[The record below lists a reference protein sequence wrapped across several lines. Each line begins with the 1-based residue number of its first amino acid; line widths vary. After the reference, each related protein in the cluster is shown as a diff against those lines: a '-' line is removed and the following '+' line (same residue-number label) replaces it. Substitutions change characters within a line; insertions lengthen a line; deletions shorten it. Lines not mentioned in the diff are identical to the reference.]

1 MHRSFTFLQDFCLN
15 SLKNRAMMNK
25 KVFSWA
31 LYDWANS
38 VFYTTVMAGFF
49 PVFFKKYWNTEATVS
64 QSTERL
70 GIILAVSGFCLA
82 VLSPFLGV
90 LSDYRRSKKKFL
102 ALFLVLG
109 SISCAGL
116 FFVPQGDW
124 LSAAVLYGFGFFCAA
139 ASVVFNDSLIVS
151 VTTPDKYDQVSSFGF
166 SLGYLGGGLL
176 FLVNVLMFQKPEFF
190 GLSSGAEGVR
200 WSFLTVSIWWLL
212 FSIPNFLFVPE
223 PKTIQAKDSAG
234 KLFAKSMRE
243 LKKTFLELFHQKNLF
258 LFILAYWF
266 YIDGVSTV
274 MSMAV
279 DFGISIGFEAGD
291 LIKSLLLVQFI
302 GFPAA
307 YLTGWLATKNGSKN
321 VIIGC
326 LLVYVLVVIG
336 ASMMSKPEHF
346 YMMAVLIGLA
356 QGGVQ
361 ALSRSLFAYLIPAE
375 KAGEYFGFFN
385 LLGKFASVLG
395 PLLMAATARIFGHP
409 QKTILSL
416 LILFVFGIYFLMQVK
431 VKPADA

>member
-1 MHRSFTFLQDFCLN
+1 MSKL
-15 SLKNRAMMNK
+15 MNK
-25 KVFSWA
+25 KVLSWA

-70 GIILAVSGFCLA
+70 GIILAISGFSLA
-82 VLSPFLGV
+82 LLSPFMGV
-90 LSDYRRSKKKFL
+90 LSDYRKAKKKFL
-102 ALFLVLG
+102 GVFLVLG
-109 SISCAGL
+109 AVATGGL

-124 LSAAVLYGFGFFCAA
+124 FSAALLYGFSFFCAA

-151 VTTPDKYDQVSSFGF
+151 VTTPDQYDQVSSFGF

-190 GLSSGAEGVR
+190 GLSSGADGVR
-200 WSFLTVSIWWLL
+200 WSFLTVSIWWLV
-212 FSIPNFLFVPE
+212 FSIPNFLYVPE
-223 PKTIQAKDSAG
+223 PDAAPSTETALQLFFKSA
-234 KLFAKSMRE
+234 RE
-243 LKKTFLELFHQKNLF
+243 LKKTFLELFNQKNLF

-279 DFGISIGFEAGD
+279 DFGISIGFEAKD
-291 LIKSLLLVQFI
+291 LILSLLLVQFV

-307 YLTGWLATKNGSKN
+307 YFTGYLAGKVGSKK

-326 LLVYVLVVIG
+326 LLVYVFVVVG
-336 ASMMSKPEHF
+336 ASVMTKPEHF

-361 ALSRSLFAYLIPAE
+361 ALSRSLFAYLIPSD

-395 PLLMAATARIFGHP
+395 PLLMAVTARVFGHP

-416 LILFVFGIYFLMQVK
+416 LLLFVFGIYFLTRVQVK
-431 VKPADA
+431 RAAA

>member
-1 MHRSFTFLQDFCLN
+1 
-15 SLKNRAMMNK
+15 MNK
-25 KVFSWA
+25 KVLSWA

-38 VFYTTVMAGFF
+38 VFYTTVIAGFF
-49 PVFFKKYWNTEATVS
+49 PVFFKKYWNTEVTVS

-82 VLSPFLGV
+82 VMSPWLGV

-102 ALFLVLG
+102 AAFMLMG
-109 SISCAGL
+109 SIATAGL

-124 LSAAVLYGFGFFCAA
+124 LSAAVLYGFAFFCA
-139 ASVVFNDSLIVS
+139 SGSIVFNDSLIVG

-176 FLVNVLMFQKPEFF
+176 FLVNVLMYQKPEFF
-190 GLSSGAEGVR
+190 GLASGADGVR
-200 WSFLTVSIWWLL
+200 WSFLSVAIWWAL
-212 FSIPNFLFVPE
+212 FSIPNLLFVPE
-223 PKTIQAKDSAG
+223 PEAMPTTETSVQ
-234 KLFAKSMRE
+234 LFLKSLKE
-243 LKKTFLELFHQKNLF
+243 LKRTFLELFNQKNLF
-258 LFILAYWF
+258 IFIVAYWF

-274 MSMAV
+274 ISMSV

-291 LIKSLLLVQFI
+291 LIKALLLVQFV

-307 YLTGWLATKNGSKN
+307 YFSGWLAGKFGNKA

-326 LLVYVLVVIG
+326 LLVYVCVVIG
-336 ASMMSKPEHF
+336 ASVMTKPEHF
-346 YMMAVLIGLA
+346 YLMAVFIGLA

-361 ALSRSLFAYLIPAE
+361 ALSRSLFAYLIPSH

-385 LLGKFASVLG
+385 LLGRFASVIG
-395 PLLMAATARIFGHP
+395 PLLMAVTARLFGHP

-416 LILFVFGIYFLMQVK
+416 LILFVCGIFFLSRVK
-431 VKPADA
+431 VQRAQES

>member
-1 MHRSFTFLQDFCLN
+1 
-15 SLKNRAMMNK
+15 MMNR

-70 GIILAVSGFCLA
+70 GLILAISGFCLA
-82 VLSPFLGV
+82 VLSPWLGV
-90 LSDYRRSKKKFL
+90 LSDYRRAKKKFL
-102 ALFLVLG
+102 AVFLVMG
-109 SISCAGL
+109 AVACAGL

-124 LSAAVLYGFGFFCAA
+124 FSAAVLYGFAFFCAA

-151 VTTPDKYDQVSSFGF
+151 VTTPDKFDQVSSFGF

-176 FLVNVLMFQKPEFF
+176 FVVNVLMFQKPEFF
-190 GLSSGAEGVR
+190 GLSSGSEGVR

-223 PKTIQAKDSAG
+223 PEAASTQESAG
-234 KLFAKSMRE
+234 RLFVKSMNE
-243 LKKTFLELFHQKNLF
+243 LKKTFLELFKQKNLF
-258 LFILAYWF
+258 LFIVAYWF
-266 YIDGVSTV
+266 YIDGVATV
-274 MSMAV
+274 MAMAV

-291 LIKSLLLVQFI
+291 LIKSLLVVQFV

-307 YLTGWLATKNGSKN
+307 FATGWLATKYGSKR
-321 VIIGC
+321 VIICC
-326 LLVYVLVVIG
+326 LCVYVLVVVG
-336 ASMMSKPEHF
+336 ASMMTKPEHF
-346 YMMAVLIGLA
+346 YLMAVLIGLA

-361 ALSRSLFAYLIPAE
+361 ALSRSLFAYLIPAK

-416 LILFVFGIYFLMQVK
+416 LLLFVVGIYFLSRVEVK
-431 VKPADA
+431 RAVEE

>member
-1 MHRSFTFLQDFCLN
+1 MSKLIDR
-15 SLKNRAMMNK
+15 
-25 KVFSWA
+25 KVLSWA

-70 GIILAVSGFCLA
+70 GVILAISGFCLA
-82 VLSPFLGV
+82 VLAPWLGV

-102 ALFLVLG
+102 GAFMLMGAVAT
-109 SISCAGL
+109 AGL
-116 FFVPQGDW
+116 FYVPQGDW
-124 LSAAVLYGFGFFCAA
+124 LTAAVLYGFAFFCAA
-139 ASVVFNDSLIVS
+139 ASVVFNDSLIVG
-151 VTTPDKYDQVSSFGF
+151 VTTPDKFDKVSSFGF

-190 GLSSGAEGVR
+190 GLSSGSEGVR
-200 WSFLTVSIWWLL
+200 WSFLTVSIWWVV
-212 FSIPNFLFVPE
+212 FSIPNFLYTPE
-223 PKTIQAKDSAG
+223 PEAMPSNETAVQ
-234 KLFAKSMRE
+234 LFLKSLKE
-243 LKKTFLELFHQKNLF
+243 LKRTFLELFRQKNLF
-258 LFILAYWF
+258 LFIVAYWF
-266 YIDGVSTV
+266 YIDGVATV

-291 LIKSLLLVQFI
+291 LIKSLLLVQFV

-307 YLTGWLATKNGSKN
+307 YFTGALAGKFGSKK

-326 LLVYVLVVIG
+326 LLVYVLVVFG
-336 ASMMSKPEHF
+336 ASVMTKPEHF

-361 ALSRSLFAYLIPAE
+361 ALSRSLFAYLIPSE

-395 PLLMAATARIFGHP
+395 PLLMAATARAFGHP

-416 LILFVFGIYFLMQVK
+416 LLLFICGIYFLSRVQVRPAE
-431 VKPADA
+431 VKRATA

>member
-1 MHRSFTFLQDFCLN
+1 M
-15 SLKNRAMMNK
+15 NR
-25 KVFSWA
+25 KVLSWA

-70 GIILAVSGFCLA
+70 GLILAISGFCLA
-82 VLSPFLGV
+82 ILSPWLGV

-102 ALFLVLG
+102 AFFMVCG
-109 SISCAGL
+109 AFATMGL

-124 LSAAVLYGFGFFCAA
+124 FSAAVLYGFAFFSAA
-139 ASVVFNDSLIVS
+139 ASVVFNDSLIVG
-151 VTTPDKYDQVSSFGF
+151 VTTPDKYDKVSSFGF

-200 WSFLTVSIWWLL
+200 WSFLTVAIWWLI

-223 PKTIQAKDSAG
+223 PEAAPTNETATQ
-234 KLFAKSMRE
+234 LFVKSMYE
-243 LKKTFLELFHQKNLF
+243 LKRTFLELFNQKNLF
-258 LFILAYWF
+258 LFIVAYWF
-266 YIDGVSTV
+266 YIDGVATV

-279 DFGISIGFEAGD
+279 DFGISIGFEAAD
-291 LIKSLLLVQFI
+291 LIKSLLIVQFV

-307 YLTGWLATKNGSKN
+307 YGTGWLATKHGSKK

-326 LLVYVLVVIG
+326 LLIYVGVVVG
-336 ASMMSKPEHF
+336 ASVMTKPEHF
-346 YMMAVLIGLA
+346 YAMAVLIGLA

-361 ALSRSLFAYLIPAE
+361 ALSRSLFAYLIPSE

-395 PLLMAATARIFGHP
+395 PLLMAVTARVFGHP

-416 LILFVFGIYFLMQVK
+416 LFLFVCGIYFLTRVK
-431 VKPADA
+431 VKRAESKT

>member
-1 MHRSFTFLQDFCLN
+1 MI
-15 SLKNRAMMNK
+15 NR
-25 KVFSWA
+25 KVLSWA

-70 GIILAVSGFCLA
+70 GFILAISGFCLA
-82 VLSPFLGV
+82 VLSPWLGV

-102 ALFLVLG
+102 GFFMLIGALACG
-109 SISCAGL
+109 GL

-124 LSAAVLYGFGFFCAA
+124 MSAAVLYGVGFFCAA
-139 ASVVFNDSLIVS
+139 ASVVFNDSLLVG
-151 VTTPDKYDQVSSFGF
+151 VTTPDKFDQVSSFGF

-200 WSFLTVSIWWLL
+200 WSFLTVSVWWLV
-212 FSIPNFLFVPE
+212 FSIPTFLFTPE
-223 PKTIQAKDSAG
+223 PEAMPSSESASQLFVKSIQ
-234 KLFAKSMRE
+234 E
-243 LKKTFLELFHQKNLF
+243 LNRTFLELFRQKNLF
-258 LFILAYWF
+258 IFIVAYWF

-291 LIKSLLLVQFI
+291 LIKALLLVQFV

-307 YLTGWLATKNGSKN
+307 YFTGWLATKFGSKS
-321 VIIGC
+321 VITGC
-326 LLVYVLVVIG
+326 LLIYVFVVMG
-336 ASMMSKPEHF
+336 AAVMTKPEHF
-346 YMMAVLIGLA
+346 YVMAVLIGLA

-361 ALSRSLFAYLIPAE
+361 ALSRALFAYLIPPE
-375 KAGEYFGFFN
+375 KSGEYFGFFN
-385 LLGKFASVLG
+385 LLGKFASVMG
-395 PLLMAATARIFGHP
+395 PLLMALAARVFGHP

-416 LILFVFGIYFLMQVK
+416 LILFVFGIFFLSKVQVK
-431 VKPADA
+431 RAT

>member
-1 MHRSFTFLQDFCLN
+1 MLN
-15 SLKNRAMMNK
+15 R
-25 KVFSWA
+25 KVLSWA

-70 GIILAVSGFCLA
+70 GLILAISGFCLA
-82 VLSPFLGV
+82 ILSPWLGV

-102 ALFLVLG
+102 AFFMVCG
-109 SISCAGL
+109 AFATMGL

-124 LSAAVLYGFGFFCAA
+124 FSAAVLYGFAFFSAA
-139 ASVVFNDSLIVS
+139 ASVVFNDSLIVG
-151 VTTPDKYDQVSSFGF
+151 VTTPDKYDKVSSFAF

-176 FLVNVLMFQKPEFF
+176 FLVNVLMFQKPDFF

-200 WSFLTVSIWWLL
+200 WSFLTVAIWWLL

-223 PKTIQAKDSAG
+223 PEAMPTNETAAR
-234 KLFAKSMRE
+234 LFVKSMNE
-243 LKKTFLELFHQKNLF
+243 LKKTFLELFSQKNLF
-258 LFILAYWF
+258 LFIVAYWF
-266 YIDGVSTV
+266 YIDGVATV

-279 DFGISIGFEAGD
+279 DFGISIGFEAAD
-291 LIKSLLLVQFI
+291 LIKSLLIVQFV

-307 YLTGWLATKNGSKN
+307 YCTGWLATKYGSKK

-326 LLVYVLVVIG
+326 LLIYVGVVMG
-336 ASMMSKPEHF
+336 ASVMNKPEHF
-346 YMMAVLIGLA
+346 YFMAVLIGLA

-361 ALSRSLFAYLIPAE
+361 ALSRSLFAYLIPSE

-395 PLLMAATARIFGHP
+395 PLLMAVTARVFGHP

-416 LILFVFGIYFLMQVK
+416 LLLFVCGIYFLTRVQVK
-431 VKPADA
+431 RATR

>member
-1 MHRSFTFLQDFCLN
+1 
-15 SLKNRAMMNK
+15 MNK
-25 KVFSWA
+25 KVLSWA

-70 GIILAVSGFCLA
+70 GMILAITGFSLA
-82 VLSPFLGV
+82 MLAPFMGV
-90 LSDYRRSKKKFL
+90 LSDYRRAKKKFL
-102 ALFLVLG
+102 AVFLVLG
-109 SISCAGL
+109 AVSSGAL

-124 LSAAVLYGFGFFCAA
+124 FSAAVLYGFGFFCAA
-139 ASVVFNDSLIVS
+139 ASVIFNDSLIVS
-151 VTTPDKYDQVSSFGF
+151 VTTPEKYDQVSSFGF

-200 WSFLTVSIWWLL
+200 WSFLTVSVWWLL
-212 FSIPNFLFVPE
+212 FSIPNFLYVPE
-223 PKTIQAKDSAG
+223 PEATPSNETTAQ
-234 KLFAKSMRE
+234 LFSKSMRE

-258 LFILAYWF
+258 LFIVAYWF
-266 YIDGVSTV
+266 YIDGVATV

-279 DFGISIGFEAGD
+279 DFGISIGFEAKD
-291 LIKSLLLVQFI
+291 LILSLLVVQFV

-307 YLTGWLATKNGSKN
+307 YFTGYLATKFGSKK
-321 VIIGC
+321 VITGC
-326 LLVYVLVVIG
+326 LLVYVLVVMG
-336 ASMMSKPEHF
+336 ASVMTKPEHF
-346 YMMAVLIGLA
+346 YLMAVLIGLA

-375 KAGEYFGFFN
+375 KSGEYFGFFN

-395 PLLMAATARIFGHP
+395 PLLMAVTARMFGHP

-416 LILFVFGIYFLMQVK
+416 LILFVCGIYFLSKVQVK
-431 VKPADA
+431 RAS

>member
-1 MHRSFTFLQDFCLN
+1 
-15 SLKNRAMMNK
+15 MNK
-25 KVFSWA
+25 KVLSWA

-70 GIILAVSGFCLA
+70 GLILAITGFALA
-82 VLSPFLGV
+82 MLAPFMGV
-90 LSDYRRSKKKFL
+90 LSDYRRAKKKFL
-102 ALFLVLG
+102 AVFLIMGALASG
-109 SISCAGL
+109 GL

-139 ASVVFNDSLIVS
+139 ASVIFNDSLIVS
-151 VTTPDKYDQVSSFGF
+151 VTTPEKYDQVSSFGF

-212 FSIPNFLFVPE
+212 FSIPNFLYVPE
-223 PKTIQAKDSAG
+223 PEAAPSNESATQ
-234 KLFAKSMRE
+234 LFSKSMRE

-258 LFILAYWF
+258 LFIVAYWF
-266 YIDGVSTV
+266 YIDGVATV

-279 DFGISIGFEAGD
+279 DFGISIGFEAKD
-291 LIKSLLLVQFI
+291 LILSLLVVQFV

-307 YLTGWLATKNGSKN
+307 YFTGYLASKFGAKK
-321 VIIGC
+321 VITGC
-326 LLVYVLVVIG
+326 LIVYVAVVAG
-336 ASMMSKPEHF
+336 ASVMTKAEHF
-346 YMMAVLIGLA
+346 YLMAVLIGLA

-375 KAGEYFGFFN
+375 KSGEYFGFFN

-395 PLLMAATARIFGHP
+395 PLLMAATARMFGHP

-416 LILFVFGIYFLMQVK
+416 LILFVFGIYFLSRVEVK
-431 VKPADA
+431 RTS

>member
-1 MHRSFTFLQDFCLN
+1 
-15 SLKNRAMMNK
+15 MNK
-25 KVFSWA
+25 KVLSWA

-70 GIILAVSGFCLA
+70 GMILAITGFSLA
-82 VLSPFLGV
+82 MLAPFMGV
-90 LSDYRRSKKKFL
+90 LSDYRRAKKKFL
-102 ALFLVLG
+102 AVFLVLG
-109 SISCAGL
+109 AVSSGAL

-124 LSAAVLYGFGFFCAA
+124 FSAAVLYGFGFFCAA
-139 ASVVFNDSLIVS
+139 ASVIFNDSLIVS
-151 VTTPDKYDQVSSFGF
+151 VTTPEKYDQVSSFGF

-200 WSFLTVSIWWLL
+200 WSFLTVSVWWLL
-212 FSIPNFLFVPE
+212 FSIPNFLYVPE
-223 PKTIQAKDSAG
+223 PEATLSNETTAQ
-234 KLFAKSMRE
+234 LFSKSMRE

-258 LFILAYWF
+258 LFIVAYWF
-266 YIDGVSTV
+266 YIDGVATV

-279 DFGISIGFEAGD
+279 DFGISIGFEAKD
-291 LIKSLLLVQFI
+291 LILSLLVVQFV

-307 YLTGWLATKNGSKN
+307 YFTGYLATKFGSKK
-321 VIIGC
+321 VITGC
-326 LLVYVLVVIG
+326 LLVYVLVVMG
-336 ASMMSKPEHF
+336 ASVMTKPEHF
-346 YMMAVLIGLA
+346 YLMAVLIGLA

-375 KAGEYFGFFN
+375 KSGEYFGFFN

-395 PLLMAATARIFGHP
+395 PLLMAVTARMFGHP

-416 LILFVFGIYFLMQVK
+416 LILFVCGIYFLSKVQVK
-431 VKPADA
+431 RAT